1 MLWSLLDRSRREMA
15 LEYVLLWIFL
25 LLVIGALIWMKP

>member
-1 MLWSLLDRSRREMA
+1 MA